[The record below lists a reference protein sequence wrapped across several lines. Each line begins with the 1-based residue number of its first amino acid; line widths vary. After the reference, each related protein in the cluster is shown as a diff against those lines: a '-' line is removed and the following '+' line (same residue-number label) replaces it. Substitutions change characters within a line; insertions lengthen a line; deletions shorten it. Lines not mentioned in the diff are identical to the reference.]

1 MGIFKRLF
9 GGFGSKKKAR
19 LSLRLVVETLLLLEH
34 GISWNIMGRGNHGAV
49 FVWDLWP
56 EGSDCRRWSG

>member
-19 LSLRLVVETLLLLEH
+19 LSLRLDTSTF
-34 GISWNIMGRGNHGAV
+34 GTWNIMGRGNHSAV